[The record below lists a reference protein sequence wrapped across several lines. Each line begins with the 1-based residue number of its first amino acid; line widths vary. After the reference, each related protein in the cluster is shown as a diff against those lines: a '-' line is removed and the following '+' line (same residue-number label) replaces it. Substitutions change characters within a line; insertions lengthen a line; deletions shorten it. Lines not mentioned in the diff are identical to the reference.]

1 MKKIK
6 ILFVIPS
13 LNIAGAEKVCL
24 NICDNLN
31 FDEFEVHLISV
42 SKITPLW
49 DTVKNKDKIKFYT
62 LNETSN
68 IGFPWFSV
76 IAFYKLSKLARKIKP
91 NIVHSHLWGVKCI
104 YLFSFLGIKLKPVY
118 IATIHNSEFI
128 YTSKKL
134 SSRLFKSIENFNYKF
149 FNFHLVSISHTVD
162 KMIRKRLYY
171 KTLTFIENGIDT
183 DLFIPSIKSNE
194 STELDKYKN
203 NFPVLIHIG
212 RASEIKRQIDIIN
225 AVSILRKDYPN
236 IKLLLLGRDNKML
249 FGDLVRSL
257 DLVNNIDFIPPNNE
271 VYNYLQKADIGVFPS
286 LFEGLSLAFAEMMS
300 CALPLVITDIPSLTE
315 MTNYNEAAE
324 IVPVKSPRAIADK
337 IKYLID
343 NPEVSK
349 LKGKKAREFAVSKYS
364 IHVMVRKYS
373 DLYKSLFKV

>member
-6 ILFVIPS
+6 VLFLIPS

-31 FDEFEVHLISV
+31 FDNFDVYLISI
-42 SKITPLW
+42 SNIIPLW
-49 DTVKNKDKIKFYT
+49 ETVKNKDKINFYT
-62 LNETSN
+62 LGESAK
-68 IGFPWFSV
+68 IGFPWFS
-76 IAFYKLSKLARKIKP
+76 IKAYRKLSRLVKSIKP

-104 YLFSFLGIKLKPVY
+104 YLFSFLGLRLKPVF

-134 SSRLFKSIENFNYKF
+134 SSRLFKSIENFIYKLF
-149 FNFHLVSISHTVD
+149 RFHLVSISVAVD
-162 KMIRKRLYY
+162 RMIRKRLCYN
-171 KTLTFIENGIDT
+171 TITFIENGIDT
-183 DLFIPSIKSNE
+183 DLFIPNIKSNE
-194 STELDKYKN
+194 YIEKDKN
-203 NFPVLIHIG
+203 NFPVLIHVG
-212 RASEIKRQIDIIN
+212 RGSETKRQIDIIK
-225 AVSILRKDYPN
+225 AVSILRKYYPN

-249 FGDLVRSL
+249 FGDLVKSL

-300 CALPLVITDIPSLTE
+300 CGLPLVITDIPSLTE

-324 IVPVKSPRAIADK
+324 IVPIKSPRDIADK

-349 LKGKKAREFAVSKYS
+349 LKGEKAREIAVSKYS

-373 DLYKSLFKV
+373 DLYKSYSKKII